1 MFTQQITSMK
11 KAILGMVVGLI
22 FSSCHGQHSKAMEDQ
37 KKAYKILDNVN
48 DGRISTTAGK
58 WTMTA
63 TINGKPWTANFMYGL
78 KETGRI
84 IGHYNEDFIDLPY
97 RRDRMKTGD
106 KIKLGSMNGVNINL
120 TAALGLYGADNGEM
134 VITKTDGLWVEGTFD
149 CSATALSD
157 TKEKLNI
164 TGGFFRVKLAQ

>member
-1 MFTQQITSMK
+1 MK
-11 KAILGMVVGLI
+11 HVLFSIAVGLI
-22 FSSCHGQHSKAMEDQ
+22 FSSCNGQHSKAMEDQ
-37 KKAYKILDNVN
+37 KKAYKILENVP
-48 DGRISTTAGK
+48 DGRIATASGK

-63 TINGKPWTANFMYGL
+63 TINGKAWTANFMYGL
-78 KETGRI
+78 KETSRI

-106 KIKLGSMNGVNINL
+106 KIKLGGMSGGVNINL
-120 TAALGLYGADNGEM
+120 SGELGLYGADKGEM
-134 VITKTDGLWVEGTFD
+134 TITKTDGVWVEGIFN

-157 TKEKLNI
+157 DKQKLNI